1 MAANQLDRPNQT
13 GSLNWIRVIKPNL
26 INEALVTASADHVD
40 ITLRGTAWQR
50 AQYGVNY
57 PYLYGAAAKDFPDK
71 MPTVNIN
78 GFTQLDNG
86 PYPSRSGG
94 PIYGFSR

>member
-1 MAANQLDRPNQT
+1 MDMYEAVSGARMHAAYYRP
-13 GSLNWIRVIKPNL
+13 G
-26 INEALVTASADHVD
+26 
-40 ITLRGTAWQR
+40 
-50 AQYGVNY
+50 GVY
-57 PYLYGAAAKDFPDK
+57 RDLPDK

-94 PIYGFSR
+94 PIYGISDNLTYVKGNHTLKFGFSFERSGQNDRDQVNVNGIPGGG